1 MSRALQIAN
10 IIQERQPLAERIATA
25 IANLEALR
33 LALALIDTKRFEV
46 SKIING
52 YSVSVQDKLNSFDFL
67 SLHDEI
73 TRKLVVLEKLRARF
87 SRGTLNIGVIG
98 MMRQGKST
106 LLQSLTGLDNN
117 VIPAKSGGVCTAVR
131 SKISHDPHG
140 ETRATVLFHSE
151 NSFLQEVLKP
161 YYIDL
166 SLSPVP
172 HSFSQFLESDLPN
185 LGHDSTKQQQA
196 IYNRLKEDYY
206 KNRHAYACYLKPLE
220 YQTEISVE
228 KIQEYVTHPQSL
240 QTDDPYKYLAVKEVE
255 ISCNFPND
263 DIGKITLVDIPGL
276 GDFKSSDRQLM
287 LETLGKDVD
296 VILLI
301 RRPDVI
307 GDDLQ
312 DKDTEL
318 YDKAELAVS
327 DLSQRVFIVLN
338 QLRNSPEAR
347 IACEKFE
354 AKLSGGDLGM
364 EFVDCLIADC
374 SDPGEAKEKVLDAV
388 LYYLTNSIK
397 DLDLTM
403 TKSCQEELH
412 VIGQKI
418 QAIINKSKDIFGN
431 VDHDDYQ
438 DIEEVY
444 TDLFGDKDSGWWRE
458 ISLRLQE
465 LRSEIWYQ
473 RQAPNDELY
482 EAFISA
488 LDECN
493 ENKGILSEADA
504 IEMIND
510 QIKIVGAF
518 RAYPDYQ
525 DKLRVLISHRF
536 LTLDKSLKQT
546 VELMKSRV
554 AEILKNNGSLNVLS
568 ESEGTEFFSE
578 IYGLIPDKYAM
589 LKEGFRIITEF
600 RLSYRGLILPR
611 IRQHLDGLTSITATA
626 GHHGFSEPQ
635 EEQTLSVSANTTADE
650 IFSALEIDYDK
661 AINRLR
667 PALEDLLCEPNEA
680 TYAMVEEFI
689 DNVIRQQG
697 IANEWKNFL
706 RRYKGKIWSDDF
718 GQQEREREIR
728 RDWLA
733 AIKEVEKSSQAKLF
747 SFIH

>member
-1 MSRALQIAN
+1 MSRAEQIAR
-10 IIQERQPLAERIATA
+10 IIEQRQPLAKRIETA

-33 LALALIDTKRFEV
+33 GALTLIDAKRSELLKNSEDVEV
-46 SKIING
+46 R
-52 YSVSVQDKLNSFDFL
+52 DKLTTFDFR
-67 SLHDEI
+67 SPHDEI
-73 TRKLVVLEKLRARF
+73 TSKLVVLEKLRARF

-106 LLQSLTGLDNN
+106 LLQSLTGLDNDI
-117 VIPAKSGGVCTAVR
+117 IPAKSGGVCTAVR
-131 SKISHDPHG
+131 SKISHHPQG
-140 ETRATVLFHSE
+140 EPEAKVRFHSE
-151 NSFLQEVLKP
+151 SSFLQEVLKP
-161 YYIDL
+161 YYVDL
-166 SLSPVP
+166 ALSPVP
-172 HSFSQFLESDLPN
+172 HSFSQFVDSDLPN
-185 LGHDSTKQQQA
+185 LGLDSGKQQQA
-196 IYNRLKEDYY
+196 IYNRLQEDYY
-206 KNRHAYACYLKPLE
+206 KNRHAYAPYLKPLE
-220 YQTEISVE
+220 FQTEIPVE

-240 QTDDPYKYLAVKEVE
+240 KTDDPYKYLAVKEVE
-255 ISCNFPND
+255 ISCVFPND

-338 QLRNSPEAR
+338 QLRDSPEAK
-347 IACEKFE
+347 IACENFE
-354 AKLSGGDLGM
+354 AKLNGGSLGM
-364 EFVDCLIADC
+364 GFVDCLIADC
-374 SDPGEAKEKVLDAV
+374 SDPGEAKNKVLDV
-388 LYYLTNSIK
+388 ILYYLTNSIK
-397 DLDLTM
+397 DLDLM
-403 TKSCQEELH
+403 MAKSCQEDLQ
-412 VIGQKI
+412 IISQQI
-418 QAIINKSKDIFGN
+418 QTAINKSKQIFGN
-431 VDHDDYQ
+431 IDDDDYQ
-438 DIEEVY
+438 DIEETY
-444 TDLFGDKDSGWWRE
+444 AELFGDKDSGWWRE

-465 LRSEIWYQ
+465 LRSDIWYQ
-473 RQAPNDELY
+473 RHAPNDELY
-482 EAFISA
+482 EAFVGA
-488 LDECN
+488 LDACN
-493 ENKGILSEADA
+493 EDKGILSEANA

-536 LTLDKSLKQT
+536 LMLDKSLKQT
-546 VELMKSRV
+546 VELMKTKV
-554 AEILKNNGSLNVLS
+554 AEILKENGLLNVLS

-578 IYGLIPDKYAM
+578 IHDLIPDKYAM

-600 RLSYRGLILPR
+600 SLSYRGLILPR

-706 RRYKGKIWSDDF
+706 RRYKGKIWRDDF
-718 GQQEREREIR
+718 GQQERSREIR
-728 RDWLA
+728 KDWLA
-733 AIKEVEKSSQAKLF
+733 AIKEVEQLSQTNLF
-747 SFIH
+747 SFIN